1 MSARGGRPPGASDA
15 RDRILAAA
23 RELFA
28 QKGFQQT
35 SLRAI
40 ATEAG
45 VDVALISHYFDNK
58 RGLFVAAIQLPHDPA
73 DVLAAVADV
82 PDEQLG
88 SGVLR
93 AVLTVW
99 SSPGAAGLEASFRS
113 AIAGDES
120 LVRDMLQG
128 LVLPQLHERVE
139 RMSGDADR
147 RLPLAFTQ
155 IAGIILLR
163 QVIRLEPLAGLPI
176 DEVVAALGPN
186 VDRLLTGPLPD

>member
-1 MSARGGRPPGASDA
+1 MSPRGGRPPGASDA
-15 RDRILAAA
+15 RERILAAA

-28 QKGFQQT
+28 QRGFQQT

-58 RGLFVAAIQLPHDPA
+58 RGLFVAAIALPHDPA

-139 RMSGDADR
+139 QMSGDADR

-163 QVIRLEPLAGLPI
+163 QVIRLEPLARLSI
-176 DEVVAALGPN
+176 EEVVAALGPN
-186 VDRLLTGPLPD
+186 VDRILTGPLPD

>member
-1 MSARGGRPPGASDA
+1 MSPRGGRPPGASDA
-15 RDRILAAA
+15 RERILAAA

-28 QKGFQQT
+28 QRGFQQT

-58 RGLFVAAIQLPHDPA
+58 RGLFVAAIALPHDPA

-139 RMSGDADR
+139 QMSGDADR

-163 QVIRLEPLAGLPI
+163 QVIRLEPLTRLTV